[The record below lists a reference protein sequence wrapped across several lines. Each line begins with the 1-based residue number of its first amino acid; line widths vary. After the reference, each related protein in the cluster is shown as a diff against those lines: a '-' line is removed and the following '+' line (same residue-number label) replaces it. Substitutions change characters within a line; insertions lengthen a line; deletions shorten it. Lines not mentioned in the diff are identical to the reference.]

1 MRQAGVIRNDHIE
14 GTQVVRVVG
23 NDGRFHGKLHRGV
36 MGGVEVDDN
45 KGNKRSNAVNVLELL
60 VLLLLVT
67 VNAEE
72 NASVVHH
79 REAASSLAP
88 GVVLQVDV
96 LRQFEHLKQRSR
108 KDY

>member
-14 GTQVVRVVG
+14 CTQVVRVVG

-88 GVVLQVDV
+88 RVVLQVDV